1 MIDLTKD
8 LTCHVCGDSGTWHS
22 SHERTLKALHG
33 RTVRVRRAKYYCGYC
48 HKFRTTATEEYPL
61 KCRFTGSVR
70 DKVWFLYGKWGNQ
83 QMVGRMMRGWY
94 KVHIPSSTIS
104 DWISQMRLEKGEK

>member
-8 LTCHVCGDSGTWHS
+8 LTCSVCGDSGTWHS
-22 SHERTLKALHG
+22 SHTRTLKALHR

-61 KCRFTGSVR
+61 RCRFDFEVKYAVFYLHR
-70 DKVWFLYGKWGNQ
+70 RCNNQ
-83 QMVGRMMRGWY
+83 VEIGRKMRAIY
-94 KVHIPSSTIS
+94 KVHVPSSTIS
-104 DWISQMRLEKGEK
+104 DWLADMRLEKGEK